1 MPKCCVSGH
10 RPHRFPWNYRDSEC
24 KEHQKY
30 LRTMAVS
37 VKKLIDE
44 GYDCF
49 ISGGA
54 IGVDTDFAEAVLQAK
69 ADFAP
74 WIALELALPCP
85 GHDRYWRSLDKLRIR
100 RLLSAADKI
109 TYVSDRYTFSC
120 MQKRNEYMVD
130 ESDML
135 LAVWNGIEKGGTFN
149 TIAYARK
156 KGIGIE
162 IIDLIPQNFR
172 D

>member
-74 WIALELALPCP
+74 WIALELALPRTRQILALL
-85 GHDRYWRSLDKLRIR
+85 GQTAHTQTSVRSGIFSDSFYISSYISSLILV
-100 RLLSAADKI
+100 SFAA
-109 TYVSDRYTFSC
+109 
-120 MQKRNEYMVD
+120 
-130 ESDML
+130 
-135 LAVWNGIEKGGTFN
+135 
-149 TIAYARK
+149 
-156 KGIGIE
+156 
-162 IIDLIPQNFR
+162 
-172 D
+172 